1 MILAISNESKQ
12 KYFSQKEKGGVIYKI
27 TNEVD
32 GKFYI
37 GSTNN
42 LIKRYYTHINHIR
55 TGKNTC
61 VKLIRAVNKHGE
73 ENFKFEIVCECST
86 DEILKTEQEYIDS
99 LSPHYNIAKIAGSNL
114 GIKRTKETKLKKSV
128 SQKENW
134 KDEAYRTKHLENLS
148 KNWKSGS
155 SHKMAKLTE
164 EQVID
169 IKKQLANGLLPK
181 QVADILKVSYHSV
194 KDIHRGKTW
203 KHIHLENYE

>member
-1 MILAISNESKQ
+1 MILAISSENKQ
-12 KYFSQKEKGGVIYKI
+12 KYFSEKQKGGVVYKI

-55 TGKNTC
+55 SGKNTC
-61 VKLIRAVNKHGE
+61 IKLIRAVNKHGE
-73 ENFKFEIVCECST
+73 DNFKFEIVCECLT
-86 DEILKTEQEYIDS
+86 HEVLKTEQEYIDN
-99 LSPHYNIAKIAGSNL
+99 LKPHYNVAKVAGSNL
-114 GIKRTKETKLKKSV
+114 GIKRTEETKLKKSV

-134 KDEAYRTKHLENLS
+134 KDEAYRTKHLKNLS

-164 EQVID
+164 EQVVE
-169 IKKQLANGLLPK
+169 IKKQLASGLLPK
-181 QVADILKVSYHSV
+181 QVADKLELSYHSI

-203 KHIHLENYE
+203 KHIKI